1 MSLHR
6 YSSTIIRIKDVS
18 TCFYYSLTSA
28 TASLQRLIVCY
39 GKGFVMSGVF
49 AASLQGAVWKSRVPQ
64 KWFNPNY
71 PVSSVC
77 FRPVSPP
84 LVPSCCNLLSVDIY
98 LQCNICCSK
107 LWNMESASVRNNL
120 FSKHAAVIL
129 MLLLHYTSK
138 PRVNHE
144 CGYWAGILLEAVS
157 PAAARHNAAVP
168 WPDVTETA
176 ASLS

>member
-1 MSLHR
+1 MHTTTNCPIHSFSSHICKPVMSLHR
-6 YSSTIIRIKDVS
+6 YSSTIIKIKDVS

-71 PVSSVC
+71 PVCSVC
-77 FRPVSPP
+77 FRPVSSP

-98 LQCNICCSK
+98 LQCKICCSG

-120 FSKHAAVIL
+120 FSILETSHRYSDAAPS
-129 MLLLHYTSK
+129 LH
-138 PRVNHE
+138 E
-144 CGYWAGILLEAVS
+144 
-157 PAAARHNAAVP
+157 
-168 WPDVTETA
+168 
-176 ASLS
+176 